1 MSIVIDAGTDWTLT
15 TLDVIKGAL
24 QLCQAVGVGENV
36 NDDDATLCLSA
47 LDGLLKELPI
57 HGFQRPRIS
66 SAPVAVTWS
75 SLTPSVAYP
84 PGDYFGAPVLKFT
97 TASTELKQLRSV
109 AKAEWETLETTKTA
123 PYPEIFYVS
132 PDLTFNL
139 WPTPTQDPGLSLT
152 YQSILPDLILTGA
165 TGLEQQYV
173 NLLQFMLA
181 DEISLKYGVSPSDRA
196 EIAARA
202 TQKKFMMLQWAT
214 DLGAIEISVVD

>member
-1 MSIVIDAGTDWTLT
+1 MGIVIDAGNDWNLT
-15 TLDVIKGAL
+15 TLGVIKGAL
-24 QLCQAVGVGENV
+24 QLCQAIGVGETV
-36 NDDDATLCLSA
+36 NDNDASLCMTA

-66 SAPVAVTWS
+66 STPVAVTWS
-75 SLTPSVAYP
+75 ALDPGVANP
-84 PGDYFGAPVLKFT
+84 PGDYFGAPLLKFT
-97 TASTELKQLRSV
+97 AANGEKRQLRQV
-109 AKAEWETLETTKTA
+109 AKAEWETLDTTATA
-123 PYPEIFYVS
+123 AYPEIVYVS

-139 WPTPTQDPGLSLT
+139 WPTPTQNPGLTLS
-152 YQSILPDLILTGA
+152 YQSILPDLMLAGG

-181 DEISLKYGVSPSDRA
+181 DEISLKYGVSPGDRA

-214 DLGAIEISVVD
+214 DQGPICITVDD

>member
-1 MSIVIDAGTDWTLT
+1 MGIVIDAGTDWTLT

-24 QLCQAVGVGENV
+24 QLCQAIGVGENV
-36 NDDDATLCLSA
+36 NDDDATLCLTA
-47 LDGLLKELPI
+47 LDGVLKELPI
-57 HGFQRPRIS
+57 HGFQRPKIS

-97 TASTELKQLRSV
+97 DASTQKKQLRQV
-109 AKAEWETLETTKTA
+109 AKAEWETLITQTA
-123 PYPEIFYVS
+123 AYPEIVYVS

-139 WPTPTQDPGLSLT
+139 WPTPTQDPGLTLT

-173 NLLQFMLA
+173 NGLQFLLA
-181 DEISLKYGVSPSDRA
+181 DEISLKYGVSPADRA

-202 TQKKFMMLQWAT
+202 TQKKFKMLQWAT
-214 DLGAIEISVVD
+214 DLGPICITVDD